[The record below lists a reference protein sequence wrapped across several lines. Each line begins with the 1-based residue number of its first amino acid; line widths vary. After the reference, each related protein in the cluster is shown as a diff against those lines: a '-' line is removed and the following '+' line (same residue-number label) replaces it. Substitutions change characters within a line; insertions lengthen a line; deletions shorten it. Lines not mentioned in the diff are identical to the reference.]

1 MAEVKMLEIKM
12 PEVKVLEIKMSC
24 KMAEVKKSE

>member
-12 PEVKVLEIKMSC
+12 QEVKMLEIKMSC